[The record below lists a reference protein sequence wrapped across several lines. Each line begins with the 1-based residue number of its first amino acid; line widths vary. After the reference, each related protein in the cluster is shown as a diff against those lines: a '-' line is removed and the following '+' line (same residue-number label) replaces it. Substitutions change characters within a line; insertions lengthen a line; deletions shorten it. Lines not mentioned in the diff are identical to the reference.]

1 MKIKALKNLLKIGN
15 WKLEITLL
23 ALLIFVFMPKAV
35 DAALIIQA
43 PKYIGLTNGLV
54 GYWSFDGKD
63 MAGVT
68 AYDRSGNANNGTLT
82 NGPTRAI
89 GKIGQGLS
97 FDGVDDVIDAGT
109 NITPKANG
117 ISGSAWVNM
126 LGVADIANDD
136 RVVMSLW
143 TTGSTGNFNFGVG
156 DYGLA
161 NDNRLSFT
169 ANPDDTW
176 PNVLSTGTINLNGW
190 QHIAFT
196 YDGSNVRFYFNGT
209 LDSSPVFSTSLLTTA
224 GQRFVLGNVNLTNTD
239 NNFQGYLDDV
249 RVYNRALSGDEIKR
263 LYKIG
268 ATLKINTSINNDS
281 LTRELVGYWSFDGKD
296 MAGVTAYDRSGNANN
311 GTLTNGP
318 TRAQGKIGQGLDFNA
333 VSQKSILST
342 DFLRTRIK
350 TQSLPDFALGA

>member
-97 FDGVDDVIDAGT
+97 FDGVNDVIDAGT
-109 NITPKANG
+109 NITPKVNN

-136 RVVMSLW
+136 RVVMGLW
-143 TTGSTGNFNFGVG
+143 TAGSTGNFNFGVG
-156 DYGLA
+156 DYTLA
-161 NDNRLSFT
+161 NDNRLQFV

-176 PNVLSTGTINLNGW
+176 PSALSTGTINLNGW

-196 YDGSNVRFYFNGT
+196 YDGANVRFYFNGT
-209 LDSSPVFSTSLLTTA
+209 LDSSPAFSTSLLTTA
-224 GQRFVLGNVNLTNTD
+224 VQRFVLGNVNLTSTD
-239 NNFQGYLDDV
+239 DNFQGYLDDV
-249 RVYNRALSGDEIKR
+249 RIYNRALTPAEIP
-263 LYKIG
+263 
-268 ATLKINTSINNDS
+268 LKII
-281 LTRELVGYWSFDGKD
+281 
-296 MAGVTAYDRSGNANN
+296 
-311 GTLTNGP
+311 
-318 TRAQGKIGQGLDFNA
+318 I
-333 VSQKSILST
+333 
-342 DFLRTRIK
+342 RTRKININ
-350 TQSLPDFALGA
+350 LGR